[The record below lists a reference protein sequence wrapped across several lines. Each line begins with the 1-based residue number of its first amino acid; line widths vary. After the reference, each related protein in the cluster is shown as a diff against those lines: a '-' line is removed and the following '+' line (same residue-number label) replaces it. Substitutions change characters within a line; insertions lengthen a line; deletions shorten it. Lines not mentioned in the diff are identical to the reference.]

1 MRVLLAAA
9 CALLLGAAAPDMER
23 LFAALKAAPG
33 PIAAGA
39 VEEQLLAAWHDQAS
53 PSVQIL
59 MDQAQTELVAG
70 HTKEALANLDA
81 ALVLQ
86 PAVADLWRRRA
97 EVQSALGSD
106 AGAAADLAQALSR
119 EPRLLPA
126 LVDLSQF
133 AEGRKNFKQAV
144 AAWEKVLEL
153 DPKVE
158 KGAARLERLKRKMN
172 GEPI

>member
-1 MRVLLAAA
+1 MRALLAAA
-9 CALLLGAAAPDMER
+9 VLLLAAAAPDFEH

-33 PIAAGA
+33 PAAAGA

-59 MDQAQTELVAG
+59 MDQAQGELAAG
-70 HTKEALANLDA
+70 KAAEALANLDA

-86 PAVADLWRRRA
+86 PTVADLWRRRA
-97 EVQSALGSD
+97 EARSALGSD

-133 AEGRKNFKQAV
+133 AEGRKNYKEAV
-144 AAWEKVLEL
+144 AAWERVLAL
-153 DPKVE
+153 DPKME
-158 KGAARLERLKRKMN
+158 KGAARLERLRRKMN